1 MLRVVGRFSGGKQMK
16 LAVSKTVIISGG
28 TPNSRWTAG
37 GDYGSNLEATQGG
50 KYLEVEIQVI
60 GPKSYQAL

>member
-1 MLRVVGRFSGGKQMK
+1 MK
-16 LAVSKTVIISGG
+16 LVVTKTVIISGG
-28 TPNSRWTAG
+28 AASSRWSAG
-37 GDYGSNLEATQGG
+37 EDDGSNLEATQGG